1 MNRIQTELL
10 LRKAQS
16 GDTGALD
23 TLIAAYYP
31 QILNYC
37 RWHTADEQQAQDAAQ
52 ETFLK
57 AVRWLDSCGGF
68 QGAFRPFLYKIA
80 KNICIDLNRTMKRT
94 EVSLE
99 SLPDEPA
106 YQESGFA
113 AAEEKAN
120 LRALTAQL
128 EPEQRE
134 LVLLRFADHRSAPA
148 HGAVPPACRIE
159 NLENAI
165 GKGGL
170 EMNRAFEKE
179 LSRALAAEPDTAVP
193 ETLLRRCRAEHIVK
207 QRSGWRDLLH
217 CQFKLLGWKVWAL
230 EAMAALALYSVGR
243 ELALWEKAWTLRNA
257 LFGLSTLAMLT
268 ALLGL
273 PFLYRASQYKMLE
286 LEQATYAGI
295 GRPLV
300 MRFLLLL
307 AGETILLG
315 VLVLNVRAA
324 VPWSSG
330 RLLAVLTVPFLTAN
344 NELLL
349 LLRWVRP
356 EWMMTGAVPLFAGQL
371 CLLRFVQL
379 SELPKGLPLA
389 VGVLVLC
396 MVLQCIRLAAR
407 SEYIA
412 ED

>member
-1 MNRIQTELL
+1 MKLLAVDTSGPVCGVAILTEDGIRHECAVMNHKTHSVNLLPMIDNAFQSTGLTIQDMDRL
-10 LRKAQS
+10 AVVVGPGS
-16 GDTGALD
+16 FTG
-23 TLIAAYYP
+23 
-31 QILNYC
+31 
-37 RWHTADEQQAQDAAQ
+37 
-52 ETFLK
+52 
-57 AVRWLDSCGGF
+57 VRLG
-68 QGAFRPFLYKIA
+68 
-80 KNICIDLNRTMKRT
+80 
-94 EVSLE
+94 VSTVKGL
-99 SLPDEPA
+99 
-106 YQESGFA
+106 
-113 AAEEKAN
+113 
-120 LRALTAQL
+120 
-128 EPEQRE
+128 
-134 LVLLRFADHRSAPA
+134 A
-148 HGAVPPACRIE
+148 HGA
-159 NLENAI
+159 
-165 GKGGL
+165 GK
-170 EMNRAFEKE
+170 
-179 LSRALAAEPDTAVP
+179 PCVAVN
-193 ETLLRRCRAEHIVK
+193 
-207 QRSGWRDLLH
+207 
-217 CQFKLLGWKVWAL
+217 AL

-286 LEQATYAGI
+286 LEHATYAGI

-324 VPWSSG
+324 VPWSIG
-330 RLLAVLTVPFLTAN
+330 QLLAVLTVPFLTAN

-356 EWMMTGAVPLFAGQL
+356 EWMMTGAVPLFAGQM

-389 VGVLVLC
+389 AGVLVLC

-412 ED
+412 EA

>member
-1 MNRIQTELL
+1 
-10 LRKAQS
+10 
-16 GDTGALD
+16 
-23 TLIAAYYP
+23 
-31 QILNYC
+31 
-37 RWHTADEQQAQDAAQ
+37 
-52 ETFLK
+52 
-57 AVRWLDSCGGF
+57 
-68 QGAFRPFLYKIA
+68 
-80 KNICIDLNRTMKRT
+80 
-94 EVSLE
+94 
-99 SLPDEPA
+99 
-106 YQESGFA
+106 
-113 AAEEKAN
+113 
-120 LRALTAQL
+120 
-128 EPEQRE
+128 
-134 LVLLRFADHRSAPA
+134 
-148 HGAVPPACRIE
+148 
-159 NLENAI
+159 
-165 GKGGL
+165 
-170 EMNRAFEKE
+170 MNRAFEKE
-179 LSRALAAEPDTAVP
+179 LSRALATELDTAAP
-193 ETLLRRCRAEHIVK
+193 KTLLRRCRAEHIVK

-268 ALLGL
+268 AMLGL

-286 LEQATYAGI
+286 LERATYAGI

-324 VPWSSG
+324 VPWSIG
-330 RLLAVLTVPFLTAN
+330 QLLAVLTVPFLTAN

-356 EWMMTGAVPLFAGQL
+356 EWMMTGAVPLFVGQL

-389 VGVLVLC
+389 AGVLVLC

-412 ED
+412 EA

>member
-1 MNRIQTELL
+1 
-10 LRKAQS
+10 
-16 GDTGALD
+16 
-23 TLIAAYYP
+23 
-31 QILNYC
+31 
-37 RWHTADEQQAQDAAQ
+37 
-52 ETFLK
+52 
-57 AVRWLDSCGGF
+57 
-68 QGAFRPFLYKIA
+68 
-80 KNICIDLNRTMKRT
+80 
-94 EVSLE
+94 
-99 SLPDEPA
+99 
-106 YQESGFA
+106 
-113 AAEEKAN
+113 
-120 LRALTAQL
+120 
-128 EPEQRE
+128 
-134 LVLLRFADHRSAPA
+134 
-148 HGAVPPACRIE
+148 
-159 NLENAI
+159 
-165 GKGGL
+165 
-170 EMNRAFEKE
+170 MNRAFEKE

-193 ETLLRRCRAEHIVK
+193 ETLLRRCRAEHVVK
-207 QRSGWRDLLH
+207 QRSDWRDLLH

-286 LEQATYAGI
+286 LEHATYAGV
-295 GRPLV
+295 G
-300 MRFLLLL
+300 LL
-307 AGETILLG
+307 AGEMILLG

-324 VPWSSG
+324 VPWSIG

-389 VGVLVLC
+389 AGVLVLC

>member
-1 MNRIQTELL
+1 
-10 LRKAQS
+10 
-16 GDTGALD
+16 
-23 TLIAAYYP
+23 
-31 QILNYC
+31 
-37 RWHTADEQQAQDAAQ
+37 
-52 ETFLK
+52 
-57 AVRWLDSCGGF
+57 
-68 QGAFRPFLYKIA
+68 
-80 KNICIDLNRTMKRT
+80 
-94 EVSLE
+94 
-99 SLPDEPA
+99 
-106 YQESGFA
+106 
-113 AAEEKAN
+113 
-120 LRALTAQL
+120 
-128 EPEQRE
+128 
-134 LVLLRFADHRSAPA
+134 
-148 HGAVPPACRIE
+148 
-159 NLENAI
+159 
-165 GKGGL
+165 
-170 EMNRAFEKE
+170 MNRAFEKE

-193 ETLLRRCRAEHIVK
+193 ETLLRRCRAEHVVK

-307 AGETILLG
+307 A
-315 VLVLNVRAA
+315 A
-324 VPWSSG
+324 VPWSIG
-330 RLLAVLTVPFLTAN
+330 QLLAVLTVPFLTAN

-389 VGVLVLC
+389 AGVLVLC

-412 ED
+412 EG

>member
-1 MNRIQTELL
+1 
-10 LRKAQS
+10 
-16 GDTGALD
+16 
-23 TLIAAYYP
+23 
-31 QILNYC
+31 
-37 RWHTADEQQAQDAAQ
+37 
-52 ETFLK
+52 
-57 AVRWLDSCGGF
+57 
-68 QGAFRPFLYKIA
+68 
-80 KNICIDLNRTMKRT
+80 
-94 EVSLE
+94 
-99 SLPDEPA
+99 
-106 YQESGFA
+106 
-113 AAEEKAN
+113 
-120 LRALTAQL
+120 
-128 EPEQRE
+128 
-134 LVLLRFADHRSAPA
+134 
-148 HGAVPPACRIE
+148 
-159 NLENAI
+159 
-165 GKGGL
+165 
-170 EMNRAFEKE
+170 MNRAFEKE
-179 LSRALAAEPDTAVP
+179 LSRALATELDTAAP
-193 ETLLRRCRAEHIVK
+193 KTLLRRCRAEHVVK
-207 QRSGWRDLLH
+207 QRSDWRDLLH

-286 LEQATYAGI
+286 LEHATYAGV

-315 VLVLNVRAA
+315 
-324 VPWSSG
+324 
-330 RLLAVLTVPFLTAN
+330 VPFLTAN

-389 VGVLVLC
+389 AGVLVLC

-412 ED
+412 EA

>member
-1 MNRIQTELL
+1 
-10 LRKAQS
+10 
-16 GDTGALD
+16 
-23 TLIAAYYP
+23 
-31 QILNYC
+31 
-37 RWHTADEQQAQDAAQ
+37 
-52 ETFLK
+52 
-57 AVRWLDSCGGF
+57 
-68 QGAFRPFLYKIA
+68 
-80 KNICIDLNRTMKRT
+80 
-94 EVSLE
+94 
-99 SLPDEPA
+99 
-106 YQESGFA
+106 
-113 AAEEKAN
+113 
-120 LRALTAQL
+120 
-128 EPEQRE
+128 
-134 LVLLRFADHRSAPA
+134 
-148 HGAVPPACRIE
+148 
-159 NLENAI
+159 
-165 GKGGL
+165 
-170 EMNRAFEKE
+170 
-179 LSRALAAEPDTAVP
+179 
-193 ETLLRRCRAEHIVK
+193 
-207 QRSGWRDLLH
+207 LLH

-286 LEQATYAGI
+286 LEHATYAGV

-324 VPWSSG
+324 VPWSIG

-389 VGVLVLC
+389 AGVLVLC
-396 MVLQCIRLAAR
+396 MVLQCIQLAAR

-412 ED
+412 EA

>member
-1 MNRIQTELL
+1 M
-10 LRKAQS
+10 
-16 GDTGALD
+16 
-23 TLIAAYYP
+23 
-31 QILNYC
+31 
-37 RWHTADEQQAQDAAQ
+37 
-52 ETFLK
+52 
-57 AVRWLDSCGGF
+57 AVK
-68 QGAFRPFLYKIA
+68 AFRAHAVSRIVLTRPAVEAGERLGFLPG
-80 KNICIDLNRTMKRT
+80 DLAQKVDPYLRP
-94 EVSLE
+94 LYDA
-99 SLPDEPA
+99 L
-106 YQESGFA
+106 YG
-113 AAEEKAN
+113 AEGIRHI
-120 LRALTAQL
+120 LVRH
-128 EPEQRE
+128 EQ
-134 LVLLRFADHRSAPA
+134 
-148 HGAVPPACRIE
+148 
-159 NLENAI
+159 
-165 GKGGL
+165 GK
-170 EMNRAFEKE
+170 
-179 LSRALAAEPDTAVP
+179 
-193 ETLLRRCRAEHIVK
+193 
-207 QRSGWRDLLH
+207 
-217 CQFKLLGWKVWAL
+217 FKLLGWKVWAL

-324 VPWSSG
+324 VPWSIG
-330 RLLAVLTVPFLTAN
+330 QLLAVLTVPFLTAN

-389 VGVLVLC
+389 AGVLVLC

-412 ED
+412 EA